1 MLKKL
6 FWKNKCHFLRNK
18 FRMKC
23 VIMTQTRRPKTNKN
37 LHLKGGVNK
46 WKWGKWVAFLRIGAA
61 SPPPA
66 IKLHKAHL

>member
-1 MLKKL
+1 
-6 FWKNKCHFLRNK
+6 
-18 FRMKC
+18 MKC